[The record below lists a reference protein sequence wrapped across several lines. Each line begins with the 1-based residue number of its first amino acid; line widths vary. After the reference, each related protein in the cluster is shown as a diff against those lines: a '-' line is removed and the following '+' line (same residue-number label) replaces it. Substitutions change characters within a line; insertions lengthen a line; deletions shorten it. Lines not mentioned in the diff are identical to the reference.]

1 MTVLSHVSPM
11 ACQGRKK
18 SRKGLSMI
26 LKSDK
31 TISNFRNCLTKHGKN
46 QAKQFRN
53 GIYYTEMK
61 Q

>member
-31 TISNFRNCLTKHGKN
+31 TISNFRNCLTKHGKIRPN
-46 QAKQFRN
+46 SS
-53 GIYYTEMK
+53 EMEYITLK
-61 Q
+61 